1 MGCGVLLWNTASPTD
16 SILFC
21 CETLH
26 HQQTR
31 PRDVSFAACKTNDPT
46 WSNVYKSNMRL
57 NLPCKWCP
65 LAFLVWFLNLL
76 CFTRPGGLE
85 GPPPTCDQWV
95 KPSSGPRSARSRKC
109 LLQHQLLLADVVLLA
124 AASSA
129 PQPPY
134 CMSIKVIDNTPSSKP
149 PPSPSNAPSKWGTAL
164 LWSVVLC
171 SNWQEDCQSVP
182 QWGVVFCCET
192 LHHHQQTRS
201 RDVSFAACKT
211 NDPTWSNGPTIMLIQ
226 WSNYHAN
233 PMVQL
238 SC

>member
-1 MGCGVLLWNTASPTD
+1 M
-16 SILFC
+16 
-21 CETLH
+21 
-26 HQQTR
+26 
-31 PRDVSFAACKTNDPT
+31 
-46 WSNVYKSNMRL
+46 
-57 NLPCKWCP
+57 
-65 LAFLVWFLNLL
+65 L
-76 CFTRPGGLE
+76 C
-85 GPPPTCDQWV
+85 
-95 KPSSGPRSARSRKC
+95 C
-109 LLQHQLLLADVVLLA
+109 LLQHQVHHSHLIV
-124 AASSA
+124 
-129 PQPPY
+129 
-134 CMSIKVIDNTPSSKP
+134 C
-149 PPSPSNAPSKWGTAL
+149 PSKSSTTHQAQSHHLAQAMHQASEAQTAL

-238 SC
+238 SCCSCYRTVPKPEHTGAKSRQCVVYRKAKASPCKSKQCV